1 MLWKQPYSLRAKP
14 YLPLSFLVSPEFG
27 LLTELYTTCYKK
39 KFAIPRGY
47 DVTGLPHIFVYW
59 VTNISSLWWYLW
71 CQVELRNLTY
81 NYIRKRQIATSLRSS
96 QRRNPVIASSFAPV
110 PAKQSTAICLSF
122 PQRVTMKVQT
132 SHCRGLACQAR
143 LPPRNGLRTEEWA
156 NLWASLDGLFAY
168 RRLSWIPPCNGW
180 EPEEGLFSRSDSEN
194 DFYKQNICAIMPS
207 IASICKS
214 AH

>member
-1 MLWKQPYSLRAKP
+1 M
-14 YLPLSFLVSPEFG
+14 
-27 LLTELYTTCYKK
+27 
-39 KFAIPRGY
+39 
-47 DVTGLPHIFVYW
+47 TGLPHIFVYW
-59 VTNISSLWWYLW
+59 VTNISSLWLYLW
-71 CQVELRNLTY
+71 CLVELHNLTY
-81 NYIRKRQIATSLRSS
+81 NYIRKSQIATSFRSS

-110 PAKQSTAICLSF
+110 PAKQGTAICLSF
-122 PQRVTMKVQT
+122 PQRVTMKVQP

-180 EPEEGLFSRSDSEN
+180 ETEEDLFSRSDSEN
-194 DFYKQNICAIMPS
+194 DLYKQNKCAIMPS